1 MYKLQ
6 TWPRH
11 FIASIGSPSSN
22 LGEYVR
28 STYIATSYE
37 TFVLWLVLEWVISS
51 NKHYE
56 DAWIQTKAVLII

>member
-1 MYKLQ
+1 MLASLQYFWKVYKVD
-6 TWPRH
+6 
-11 FIASIGSPSSN
+11 SIQLYN

-28 STYIATSYE
+28 SAYGATSYE
-37 TFVLWLVLEWVISS
+37 IFVLRLALEWVISS